1 MAIFSSGGSG
11 PVIWQIFSSLLLNHP
26 LDAVTLGERKKNL
39 LPKQKGQ
46 KIFQKFC
53 TVFWGALEH
62 FNRSKEVVGI
72 DLWQWICDKPWP
84 AAAESF
90 FFYFWLRKAFSQWE
104 KNWNF
109 HDKTNFFVEN
119 INHGIKF
126 AGKKFENFIFSVK
139 KNRKKDCE
147 KIVRNPRKNISK
159 NQKSRLKIA
168 RKICWSSL
176 QMG

>member
-1 MAIFSSGGSG
+1 MIYGSESAINLDLLQQRASSSTFG
-11 PVIWQIFSSLLLNHP
+11 
-26 LDAVTLGERKKNL
+26 
-39 LPKQKGQ
+39 
-46 KIFQKFC
+46 
-53 TVFWGALEH
+53 LEKRFH
-62 FNRSKEVVGI
+62 SEK
-72 DLWQWICDKPWP
+72 
-84 AAAESF
+84 
-90 FFYFWLRKAFSQWE
+90 

-139 KNRKKDCE
+139 KNRKKNCE

>member
-26 LDAVTLGERKKNL
+26 LDAVTLGEGTKKNL

-72 DLWQWICDKPWP
+72 DLWQ
-84 AAAESF
+84 
-90 FFYFWLRKAFSQWE
+90 
-104 KNWNF
+104 
-109 HDKTNFFVEN
+109 
-119 INHGIKF
+119 
-126 AGKKFENFIFSVK
+126 
-139 KNRKKDCE
+139 
-147 KIVRNPRKNISK
+147 
-159 NQKSRLKIA
+159 
-168 RKICWSSL
+168 
-176 QMG
+176 

>member
-119 INHGIKF
+119 KNHGIKLQIKNSKKIGNLF
-126 AGKKFENFIFSVK
+126 NGKWFKT
-139 KNRKKDCE
+139 
-147 KIVRNPRKNISK
+147 VRNHFWGEFFV
-159 NQKSRLKIA
+159 L
-168 RKICWSSL
+168 
-176 QMG
+176 